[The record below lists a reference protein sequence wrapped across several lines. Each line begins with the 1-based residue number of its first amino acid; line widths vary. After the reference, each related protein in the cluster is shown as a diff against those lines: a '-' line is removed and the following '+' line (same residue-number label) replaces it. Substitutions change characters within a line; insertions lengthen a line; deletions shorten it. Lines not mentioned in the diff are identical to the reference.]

1 MKPVTVYSEPYLI
14 FFHLLSLIASIYLD
28 RTILIAVSP
37 IGPVMVEFV
46 LPPGKCVVIDPQRH

>member
-1 MKPVTVYSEPYLI
+1 MKPVTVYSESDPYLI

-28 RTILIAVSP
+28 RTVSP